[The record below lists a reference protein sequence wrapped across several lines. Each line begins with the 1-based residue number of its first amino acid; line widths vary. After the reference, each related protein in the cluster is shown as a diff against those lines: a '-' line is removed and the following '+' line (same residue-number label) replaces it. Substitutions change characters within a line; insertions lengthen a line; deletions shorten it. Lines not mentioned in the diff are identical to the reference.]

1 MTQIALEHKLYTT
14 LAGDRRYP
22 LPYSALQSGAGGT
35 GGGNFGPS
43 VPKKQPSRHQM
54 MHNKMPLRTTTT
66 TSTTTSTAPSPSVEE
81 NLEIFD
87 FHNNFQTLSDIDMRI
102 KESENVNT
110 CGRVE
115 SHHDITWLVLG
126 GQEVQRGQW
135 PWLAAIH
142 VYQQTALNFRCGGNL
157 ISSKLVIS
165 AAHCFKGREG
175 MQFNTEDIVV
185 SLGQHNIRRLHDAST
200 ISMGLESL
208 NVHPEFLK
216 DPKGSYDADIAV
228 LVLERAVTFSE
239 FIKPVCLWSGDPDET
254 AVFGKTGVIVGWGKD
269 ESGHLVTKAP
279 KRASVP
285 IVSHLECIRSSETF
299 LRITSAR
306 TLCGGA
312 KNDSGPCNGDSGGG
326 LILFEDG
333 VWQLRGI
340 ISVALADPITGM
352 CNLKQY
358 VVFTDVAKFITW
370 INSFD

>member
-1 MTQIALEHKLYTT
+1 MNGYVTEIALDHKLFTT
-14 LAGDRRYP
+14 LAGDRRFP
-22 LPYSALQSGAGGT
+22 LPYSALQSG
-35 GGGNFGPS
+35 FGRPS
-43 VPKKQPSRHQM
+43 QQPSKTIKPGRGQQSGTQ
-54 MHNKMPLRTTTT
+54 RQT
-66 TSTTTSTAPSPSVEE
+66 TSTTTPAAPAADQSSFEE
-81 NLEIFD
+81 FD
-87 FHNNFQTLSDIDMRI
+87 FNQNHFPTLLDIDNRF
-102 KESENVNT
+102 KQTTEADS
-110 CGRVE
+110 CGRVDPK
-115 SHHDITWLVLG
+115 HDITWLVLG

-142 VYQQTALNFRCGGNL
+142 VYQQTALNFRCGGSL
-157 ISSKLVIS
+157 ISSRLVIS
-165 AAHCFKGREG
+165 AAHCFKGRDS

-185 SLGQHNIRRLHDAST
+185 SLGQHNIRRLHDSST

-239 FIKPVCLWSGDPDET
+239 FIKPVCLWQEETDET
-254 AVFGKTGVIVGWGKD
+254 KVFGKTGVIVGWGKD

-299 LRITSAR
+299 LRITSER

-312 KNDSGPCNGDSGGG
+312 KNDAGPCNGDSGGG
-326 LILFEDG
+326 LILFENG

-340 ISVALADPITGM
+340 ISVALADPVTGM

-358 VVFTDVAKFITW
+358 VVFTDVAKFIPW
-370 INSFD
+370 INSFAK

>member
-1 MTQIALEHKLYTT
+1 MNGYVTQIALDHKLYTT
-14 LAGDRRYP
+14 LAGDRRFP
-22 LPYSALQSGAGGT
+22 LPYSALKSGGAAAFPGSQPKNPVRVQS
-35 GGGNFGPS
+35 P
-43 VPKKQPSRHQM
+43 Q
-54 MHNKMPLRTTTT
+54 RTTTAASAT
-66 TSTTTSTAPSPSVEE
+66 TRAPPTTPPMDNSPLDDE
-81 NLEIFD
+81 FD
-87 FHNNFQTLSDIDMRI
+87 FHNNFQTLSDMDMRI
-102 KESENVNT
+102 KETEEPNS
-110 CGRVE
+110 CGRVDPQ
-115 SHHDITWLVLG
+115 HDITWLVLG

-157 ISSKLVIS
+157 ISSKIVIS
-165 AAHCFKGREG
+165 AAHCFKGRESK
-175 MQFNTEDIVV
+175 QFNTDDIVV
-185 SLGQHNIRRLHDAST
+185 SLGQHNIRKLHDPRT

-239 FIKPVCLWSGDPDET
+239 FIKPVCLWSGDTDET

-299 LRITSAR
+299 LRITSSR

-326 LILFEDG
+326 LILHENG

-340 ISVALADPITGM
+340 ISVALADPVTGM

-358 VVFTDVAKFITW
+358 VVFTDVAKFIPW
-370 INSFD
+370 INSFAD

>member
-1 MTQIALEHKLYTT
+1 MNGYVTQIALEHKLYTT
-14 LAGDRRYP
+14 LAGDRRFP
-22 LPYSALQSGAGGT
+22 LPYSALQSGAGAPAFA
-35 GGGNFGPS
+35 GGSQPKRQQNI
-43 VPKKQPSRHQM
+43 VPKRQ
-54 MHNKMPLRTTTT
+54 TTPRPTT
-66 TSTTTSTAPSPSVEE
+66 TSTKAPVTESPSATHDD
-81 NLEIFD
+81 FD
-87 FHNNFQTLSDIDMRI
+87 FHNNFQTLSDMDMRI
-102 KESENVNT
+102 KDEEDANT
-110 CGRVE
+110 CGRVDPQ
-115 SHHDITWLVLG
+115 HDITWLVLG

-165 AAHCFKGREG
+165 AAHCFKGRES

-185 SLGQHNIRRLHDAST
+185 SLGQHNIRRLHDSRT

-239 FIKPVCLWSGDPDET
+239 FIRPVCLWSGNTDET
-254 AVFGKTGVIVGWGKD
+254 EVFGKTGVIVGWGKD
-269 ESGHLVTKAP
+269 ETGHLVTKAP

-285 IVSHLECIRSSETF
+285 IVSHMECIRSSDTF

-326 LILFEDG
+326 LILFQNG

-340 ISVALADPITGM
+340 ISVALADPVTGM
-352 CNLKQY
+352 CNLKQF
-358 VVFTDVAKFITW
+358 VVFTDVAKFIPW
-370 INSFD
+370 INSFAD